1 MEIELKEFGK
11 NLRDARKKKGL
22 TLDELAVI
30 SELDSKQIGKIEN
43 GLVDIRLKTLIKL
56 IRALDVAPNDLIP
69 RGK

>member
-56 IRALDVAPNDLIP
+56 IRALDIAPNDLIS
-69 RGK
+69 REK